1 MLQLDIN
8 IVTCLK
14 ILLKRFSPFSPQAI
28 RAAKISKEQKILYT
42 FTELQGIYP
51 NINWTEALLMRQ
63 QSANMPIQIHH
74 PGFFTTL
81 NEMVGRT
88 EKTTLTMY
96 LYVRA
101 ILTGVLPY
109 TPKATRQ
116 FMDNTYGS
124 DTAEEY
130 SWEDCAD
137 STLKLLPEEVLV
149 EYSKK
154 HADKA
159 KPVHDYVILLARNL
173 IDQSIRSFTAYDGY
187 SGATNFVVSGILS
200 SMSVKS
206 TPVPI
211 IPWTVS
217 LATSSDILF
226 LFRANYAAQVHA
238 SRLMNRIGEV
248 YSMPYIPWHDVDIVY
263 DKDINTLGTT
273 VISHPLKKKQVS
285 FLLLIEKHKS

>member
-1 MLQLDIN
+1 
-8 IVTCLK
+8 
-14 ILLKRFSPFSPQAI
+14 
-28 RAAKISKEQKILYT
+28 
-42 FTELQGIYP
+42 
-51 NINWTEALLMRQ
+51 MRQ

-81 NEMVGRT
+81 NEMVGKT

-101 ILTGVLPY
+101 VLTGILPY

-116 FMDNTYGS
+116 FMDNMYGS

-149 EYSKK
+149 EYSNK

-263 DKDINTLGTT
+263 DKDINTLGTKI
-273 VISHPLKKKQVS
+273 ISYPFKKQVP
-285 FLLLIEKHKS
+285 FLF